1 MEGELISKETSK
13 PKLRI
18 GKLPDL
24 TPVKM
29 TIQVDPELHQML
41 EDYARI
47 YTKNYNGSV
56 GPAALMPSMLSGF
69 LASDSGFKKAR
80 KELKK
85 TNIRM

>member
-1 MEGELISKETSK
+1 MAKATSK
-13 PKLRI
+13 PTLRI

-29 TIQVDPELHQML
+29 TIQVDPDLHQLL

-47 YTKNYNGSV
+47 YNERYEGSV
-56 GPAALMPSMLSGF
+56 GPAALVPSMLAGF

-80 KELKK
+80 RELH
-85 TNIRM
+85 N

>member
-1 MEGELISKETSK
+1 MAKETSK

-29 TIQVDPELHQML
+29 TIQVDPELHQLL

-47 YTKNYNGSV
+47 YNENYEGSV
-56 GPAALMPSMLSGF
+56 GPAALVPSMLAGF

-80 KELKK
+80 RHLESQR
-85 TNIRM
+85 T

>member
-1 MEGELISKETSK
+1 MSKETSK

-18 GKLPDL
+18 GKLPDR

-47 YTKNYNGSV
+47 YNESYDASV
-56 GPAALMPSMLSGF
+56 GSAALVPSMLVGF
-69 LASDSGFKKAR
+69 LASDSGFKRAR
-80 KELKK
+80 RHLKIQPTK
-85 TNIRM
+85 T

>member
-1 MEGELISKETSK
+1 MSKETSK

-41 EDYARI
+41 QDYARI
-47 YTKNYNGSV
+47 YNESYDGTV
-56 GPAALMPSMLSGF
+56 LPAALVPSMLAGF

-80 KELKK
+80 KELESLK
-85 TNIRM
+85 

>member
-1 MEGELISKETSK
+1 MSNVTPK

-29 TIQVDPELHQML
+29 TIQVEPELHRML

-47 YTKNYNGSV
+47 YNESYDGSI
-56 GPAALMPSMLSGF
+56 GPSGLIPSMLSGF
-69 LASDSGFKKAR
+69 LASDSGFKRAR
-80 KELKK
+80 KILQV
-85 TNIRM
+85 

>member
-1 MEGELISKETSK
+1 MSKETSK

-29 TIQVDPELHQML
+29 TIQVDPELHQLL

-47 YTKNYNGSV
+47 YNESYDGSV
-56 GPAALMPSMLSGF
+56 RPAALVPSMLSSF
-69 LASDSGFKKAR
+69 LGSDSGFKKAR
-80 KELKK
+80 RKF
-85 TNIRM
+85 

>member
-1 MEGELISKETSK
+1 MAKETSK

-29 TIQVDPELHQML
+29 TIQVDPELHQLL
-41 EDYARI
+41 EDYAWI
-47 YTKNYNGSV
+47 YNENYEGSV
-56 GPAALMPSMLSGF
+56 GPAALVPSMLAGF

-80 KELKK
+80 RERIS
-85 TNIRM
+85 NR

>member
-1 MEGELISKETSK
+1 MAKDTSK

-29 TIQVDPELHQML
+29 TIQVDPELHQLL

-47 YTKNYNGSV
+47 YNESYEGSV
-56 GPAALMPSMLSGF
+56 GPAALVPSMLAGF
-69 LASDSGFKKAR
+69 LGSDSGFKKAR
-80 KELKK
+80 KAL
-85 TNIRM
+85 